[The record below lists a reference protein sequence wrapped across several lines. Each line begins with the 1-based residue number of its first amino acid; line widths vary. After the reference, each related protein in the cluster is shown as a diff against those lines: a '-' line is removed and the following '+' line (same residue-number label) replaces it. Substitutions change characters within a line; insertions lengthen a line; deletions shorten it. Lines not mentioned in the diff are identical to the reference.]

1 MWNFAFTK
9 FELKYMSDY
18 RSDFGREIINKYN
31 KSYRQCSWAQLRIH
45 GQRVNSLY
53 NGIHFAARRHVN
65 SDVGLLSDWLQV
77 KDTKLSKEIAK

>member
-53 NGIHFAARRHVN
+53 NGIHFVARWHVY
-65 SDVGLLSDWLQV
+65 SGTGFLLDWLQ
-77 KDTKLSKEIAK
+77 DDDSKLSKETAK